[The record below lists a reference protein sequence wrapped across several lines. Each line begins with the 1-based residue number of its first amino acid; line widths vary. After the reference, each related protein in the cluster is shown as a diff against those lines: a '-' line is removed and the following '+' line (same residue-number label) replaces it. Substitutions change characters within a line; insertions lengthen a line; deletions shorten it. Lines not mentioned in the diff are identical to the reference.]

1 MSKQT
6 RSQDSNY
13 SIEFEHHWGGE
24 RTTIQKIKGWI
35 KKQRPPFDTILM
47 HLFSYVEVWYW
58 EGKVIKTMSSVDSQV
73 KDLHEVWDNEHRTRR
88 LRVEEGVSGVDG
100 LPTLRIS
107 DPCFEKR
114 SDETDGRMDAG
125 STTQPLQENQ
135 RDQIEIPD
143 PWDPTDVESGDWND
157 WAIGLHSKYY
167 EKD

>member
-35 KKQRPPFDTILM
+35 KKRKPPFDTILM

-73 KDLHEVWDNEHRTRR
+73 KDLHEVWDNEHRTKQP
-88 LRVEEGVSGVDG
+88 RVEEGVSEVDG
-100 LPTLRIS
+100 LPTLRITN
-107 DPCFEKR
+107 PCVERR
-114 SDETDGRMDAG
+114 SETTDRRMDAG
-125 STTQPLQENQ
+125 SITQPLQENE
-135 RDQIEIPD
+135 RDLIPD
-143 PWDPTDVESGDWND
+143 PWDDVSGDWND

-167 EKD
+167 EKDK

>member
-35 KKQRPPFDTILM
+35 KKRKPPFDTILM

-73 KDLHEVWDNEHRTRR
+73 KDLHEVWDNEHRTKPRME
-88 LRVEEGVSGVDG
+88 VGVSEVDG
-100 LPTLRIS
+100 LPTLRITS
-107 DPCFEKR
+107 PFVEDGTKDPGTELH
-114 SDETDGRMDAG
+114 AG
-125 STTQPLQENQ
+125 GNAESLQEDEKN
-135 RDQIEIPD
+135 IIPD
-143 PWDPTDVESGDWND
+143 PWDPDTTGDWND

-167 EKD
+167 EKDK

>member
-35 KKQRPPFDTILM
+35 KKRKPPFDTILM

-73 KDLHEVWDNEHRTRR
+73 KDIHEVWDNEFRTKP
-88 LRVEEGVSGVDG
+88 RVEEGVSSVDG
-100 LPTLRIS
+100 LPTLRITNPS
-107 DPCFEKR
+107 VEKR
-114 SDETDGRMDAG
+114 SKTNDRSMDAG
-125 STTQPLQENQ
+125 SNAQTLQESEGNPVS
-135 RDQIEIPD
+135 IPD
-143 PWDPTDVESGDWND
+143 PWDDVTGDWND

-167 EKD
+167 EKNK